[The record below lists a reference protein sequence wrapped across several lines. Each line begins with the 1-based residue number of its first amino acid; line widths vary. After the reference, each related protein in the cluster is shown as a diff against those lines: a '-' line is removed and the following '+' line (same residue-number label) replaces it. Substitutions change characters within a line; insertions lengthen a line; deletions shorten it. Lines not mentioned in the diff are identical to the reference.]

1 MSRILLA
8 DDSAHAQR
16 MGVRILREEGFEV
29 VSVTDG
35 DSAAARLADVEPDV
49 IVADVFL
56 PGKSGLE
63 LCRLVK
69 ENPRYRRSR
78 VILTAGILE
87 TFDEDAAKQAG
98 CDAIVR
104 KPFEASVVVSTV
116 RDLIE
121 QSAGQPPTEI
131 EESPPEPIAEAE
143 ARPAPTAPA
152 EIDRDPERV
161 KAAVTVALDAVF
173 TNLVDEITERVL
185 AALRH

>member
-1 MSRILLA
+1 MSRVLLA

-35 DSAAARLADVEPDV
+35 DAAAARLSDVEPDV

-69 ENPRYRRSR
+69 ENPRHNHTR

-87 TFDEDAAKQAG
+87 TFDEEAARQAG

-121 QSAGQPPTEI
+121 QSAGQPPTEV
-131 EESPPEPIAEAE
+131 EESPTEPVEEERTPEP
-143 ARPAPTAPA
+143 PA

-161 KAAVTVALDAVF
+161 KAAVTVALDAAF

-185 AALRH
+185 AALRR